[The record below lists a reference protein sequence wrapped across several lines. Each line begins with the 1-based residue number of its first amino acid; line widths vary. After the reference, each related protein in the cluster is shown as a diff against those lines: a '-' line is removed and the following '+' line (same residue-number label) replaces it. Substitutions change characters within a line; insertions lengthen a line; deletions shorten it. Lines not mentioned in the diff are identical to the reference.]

1 MKRIV
6 TAVLAVMF
14 AASVICI
21 PEFTYTGY
29 GTVYANAD
37 TQKQI
42 ATAQRSIDATMARF
56 AAAND
61 TTEEEALAAAIAGL
75 RKDSRVT
82 VTVKEGS
89 FSIRKATKES
99 EGKLYISFIL
109 SCDGEYFVMGTG
121 SPIERIIEG
130 DDKMLTEDLHEM
142 SVAVDAMTLT
152 NKTTKEDMLKVA
164 LAAAK
169 NGSTAYWK
177 DGFYKKDA
185 TFEAEGEIIG
195 YLVATY
201 KSETR
206 EVRYHEK
213 IPMLVRKV
221 PKDQIS
227 LNEEEWDIL
236 RRVNIE
242 RFNEGEICLA
252 MPGALQDACDTRAKE
267 IAESFSHTRPNG
279 SSCFTAIKNF
289 SYSTAGENIYHCP
302 SKTRT
307 LDTARAMTSWMES
320 PGHRANI
327 LKTTY
332 TYIGVGSYET
342 GEDST
347 AVQMFAASG
356 KTINSAVS
364 SNGTLEFEDEEAMQ
378 KEYLIFNNPD
388 GLVSY
393 MPIDINYLKPSDGGY
408 TLKLNSSFTVTLKIK
423 NSLQD
428 NTQKSTTGFSDVKP
442 GDYYEEAVK
451 WAVDNNVTT
460 GTSATTFS
468 PKNSCTKAQI
478 ITFLWRAVGAPKTDV
493 SNPFRDVSASDYYYD
508 AALWAFKN
516 KIITG
521 VEFAPNTPCT
531 RSMTV
536 TYLYKNAGKPDT
548 SYETWFTDVEEDG
561 SDEQKAVCWAVEKG
575 ITQGTS
581 EYKFSPKRVCDRGQ
595 IVTFLYRALAK

>member
-152 NKTTKEDMLKVA
+152 NKTTKEDMLKVV

-327 LKTTY
+327 LKPAY

-356 KTINSAVS
+356 KPINSAVS

>member
-61 TTEEEALAAAIAGL
+61 TTAEEALAAAIAGL

-89 FSIRKATKES
+89 FSIRKATKAS

-327 LKTTY
+327 LKPAY

-356 KTINSAVS
+356 KPINSAVS

>member
-152 NKTTKEDMLKVA
+152 NKTTKEDMLKVV

-327 LKTTY
+327 LKTAY

-356 KTINSAVS
+356 KPINSAVS

-423 NSLQD
+423 NFLQD

-460 GTSATTFS
+460 GISATTFS

-595 IVTFLYRALAK
+595 IVTFLYRALTK

>member
-152 NKTTKEDMLKVA
+152 NKTTKEDMLKVV

-327 LKTTY
+327 LKTAY

-356 KTINSAVS
+356 KPINSAVS